1 MRVRDTGYRDT
12 TRKILQM
19 LAVIGTHAGI
29 TSAELMDELG
39 VSRATVKRLIRHA
52 REEFLVDIQWR
63 PFGTDAGGEY
73 TILDWGVLDRN
84 RVLALLRPRP

>member
-29 TSAELMDELG
+29 TSTELMDELG

-52 REEFLVDIQWR
+52 REELLVDVQWQ
-63 PFGTDAGGEY
+63 PFITGGGEY

-84 RVLALLRPRP
+84 RVLPLLHGCP